1 MANPSNP
8 DWEALAAHPAFAE
21 LLAAKRR
28 FIVPATVFFLIYYM
42 ALPVLIGYF
51 PELMKRPLVG
61 KVNGAYLFAFS
72 QFLMTFIVSWVY
84 MRRARKWDA
93 LEHAL
98 LSSLQSSSSPSSSS
112 SRNPS

>member
-1 MANPSNP
+1 M
-8 DWEALAAHPAFAE
+8 PAFHE

-28 FIVPATVFFLIYYM
+28 FIIPATVFFLSYYM

-51 PELMKRPLVG
+51 PEMMKRPLAG

-72 QFLMTFIVSWVY
+72 QFLMTFIVAWLY

-93 LEHAL
+93 MEHAL
-98 LSSLQSSSSPSSSS
+98 LASVKTQHSL
-112 SRNPS
+112 

>member
-1 MANPSNP
+1 MANNPSNPP
-8 DWEALAAHPAFAE
+8 DWEALAAMPAFHE

-28 FIVPATVFFLIYYM
+28 FIIPATVFFLSYYM

-51 PELMKRPLVG
+51 PEMMKRPLAG

-72 QFLMTFIVSWVY
+72 QFLMTFVLAWLY

-93 LEHAL
+93 MEHAL
-98 LSSLQSSSSPSSSS
+98 LASVKTQHSL
-112 SRNPS
+112 